1 MYTFNEKHKRE
12 IIKQLSEKLEKD
24 IFQNGKRLPQKEF
37 CTKVHF
43 FFCKKICGKGCFSK
57 FFCKEKRIFPRSSR
71 HSDVSHGIEPGALA
85 HCNVSLS
92 LHQYARSP
100 RVWSDRACG
109 AVRLKNASVC
119 QRRDAPLHPLM
130 KCASPTQCCF
140 GATRR
145 WWCDLSHV
153 GPWRTLA
160 PSSIATVFSHNILA
174 MILSQK
180 EQS

>member
-1 MYTFNEKHKRE
+1 MFFKVFFKKKKKRGFFLQVQE
-12 IIKQLSEKLEKD
+12 I
-24 IFQNGKRLPQKEF
+24 
-37 CTKVHF
+37 
-43 FFCKKICGKGCFSK
+43 KIL
-57 FFCKEKRIFPRSSR
+57 
-71 HSDVSHGIEPGALA
+71 HLGIEPGALA

-92 LHQYARSP
+92 LHQKARSP

-109 AVRLKNASVC
+109 TVRSKNASVC
-119 QRRDAPLHPLM
+119 QWRDAPLHPLM

-160 PSSIATVFSHNILA
+160 PSSIATVFSDDILA
-174 MILSQK
+174 VILSQK
-180 EQS
+180 GESSFRLSGCHHLAKASNC